1 MPDPLAPNEFD
12 GVVGK
17 NAPEKPETAGFGQ
30 NLRRIGSGPGGSG
43 PGGSEPGGSGPGGSG
58 PIDLIVLAG
67 GRGSRLGGAVKP
79 AVEVAGR
86 TLLSR
91 VLDARTLA
99 RRVVIVGPVSARV
112 AAGPE
117 ASGVLWALE
126 DPPFGGPVAGIAAGL
141 AALAR
146 PVPAPASTPGAMPT
160 PASASASAAG
170 AKAVAPGARR
180 EPEAGPTPAGT
191 APAPAEWLLVLACD
205 LPWAA
210 AAAGTLVA
218 ALSDQALADQARAEP
233 GLADRAGTNASG
245 PDALD
250 GLHLSDADGHPQ
262 WLAGLYRASAL
273 RSAAA
278 RLGPGVDGA
287 SMRALLAGL
296 RLVGVADA
304 DGSGR
309 DVDTWQDVEWSTA
322 LLSGTSPI
330 SSTPPRSDTE

>member
-1 MPDPLAPNEFD
+1 MPGPLAPNQFD
-12 GVVGK
+12 GVLGK
-17 NAPEKPETAGFGQ
+17 NAPGKSDNAYFAQ
-30 NLRRIGSGPGGSG
+30 NLRRIGSGPAAT
-43 PGGSEPGGSGPGGSG
+43 G

-99 RRVVIVGPVSARV
+99 RRVVIVGPASARS

-117 ASGVLWALE
+117 ATGALWALE

-146 PVPAPASTPGAMPT
+146 PVPAPASASTPGATSVARETEPI
-160 PASASASAAG
+160 PDAEAG
-170 AKAVAPGARR
+170 RGLGVGPETAPS
-180 EPEAGPTPAGT
+180 PEAGPAPAST
-191 APAPAEWLLVLACD
+191 APVPAEWLLVLACD

-218 ALSDQALADQARAEP
+218 ALADQA
-233 GLADRAGTNASG
+233 LADRAGTNTSG
-245 PDALD
+245 TDALD
-250 GLHLSDADGHPQ
+250 GLHLSDPDGHPQ

-273 RSAAA
+273 RNAAA
-278 RLGPGVDGA
+278 RLGPRVDGA

-296 RLVGVADA
+296 RLVGVADEA
-304 DGSGR
+304 GNGR

-322 LLSGTSPI
+322 LLSGPSPI
-330 SSTPPRSDTE
+330 STTPPRSETE